1 MSGLSLDLDDDL
13 ASVLALT
20 DRPAPEA
27 ARELIVTELYR
38 RGTIS
43 SGRAAELLGM
53 ERFDFVRHASALGI
67 PFFDMTEEEWETEV
81 RTIEALT
88 PSPPSSPTPAP

>member
-1 MSGLSLDLDDDL
+1 MGGISLNLDEEL

-38 RGTIS
+38 RGTIP

-53 ERFDFVRHASALGI
+53 ERCAFVRHASALGI
-67 PFFDMTEEEWETEV
+67 PFFDMTEAEWETEV
-81 RTIEALT
+81 RTIEGLT
-88 PSPPSSPTPAP
+88 PPPPSSPTPAP

>member
-1 MSGLSLDLDDDL
+1 MSGISLDLDEDL

-27 ARELIVTELYR
+27 ARELIVAELYR

-53 ERFDFVRHASALGI
+53 ERFAFVRHASALGI

-81 RTIEALT
+81 RTIEDLT
-88 PSPPSSPTPAP
+88 PSDPLSLTQAG

>member
-1 MSGLSLDLDDDL
+1 MSRVQLELDEDL
-13 ASVLALT
+13 VEVLRLT

-53 ERFDFVRHASALGI
+53 DRYDFVRHASALGI
-67 PFFDMTEEEWETEV
+67 PFFDLTEEEWETEL
-81 RTIEALT
+81 RTLGALA